1 MCYSEVPKVF
11 FLAVVG
17 TSQAGAVVFRVVHW
31 RTLRCPEGVW
41 VRGGAKP
48 GSDQCQPTP
57 AAWSSHCTSTRADGG
72 GAEAKQPENV
82 RH

>member
-31 RTLRCPEGVW
+31 RTLRCPEVAW
-41 VRGGAKP
+41 VRGGR
-48 GSDQCQPTP
+48 SQDL
-57 AAWSSHCTSTRADGG
+57 TSASPLQLHGLLTVLAQGQMVEGQRQNCL
-72 GAEAKQPENV
+72 KT
-82 RH
+82 